1 MIVISEEQKEHKRVV
16 VLLALVA
23 ILLTI
28 IVMLSIFYIRST
40 HSMSQAKREAVKI
53 AQEHAQLDTVDNFY
67 WYNRDET
74 YFGLT
79 GKDTAGKE
87 IVIIIP
93 EKGGDI
99 LTFAKEEGLSEGQ
112 ANHVVKERY
121 GETTIQ
127 KSNLG
132 IFDGKAVWEVVCKT
146 AEGSLNYY
154 LIAFENGEE
163 VNTVLNV

>member
-1 MIVISEEQKEHKRVV
+1 MIVTSDEQKEHKRVV

-40 HSMSQAKREAVKI
+40 HSRSQAKREAVKI
-53 AQEHAQLDTVDNFY
+53 AEEHAQLDAVENFY
-67 WYNRDET
+67 WFNRDET

-79 GKDTAGKE
+79 GTDTSGKE
-87 IVIIIP
+87 IVVIIP

-99 LTFAKEEGLSEGQ
+99 TTFGQDEGLSEGQ
-112 ANHVVKERY
+112 VGQLVKERY
-121 GETTIQ
+121 GESSIQ
-127 KSNLG
+127 KANLG
-132 IFDGKAVWEVVCKT
+132 LFNGKAVWEVVCKT

-154 LIAFENGEE
+154 LIDFENGEE
-163 VNTVLNV
+163 VNTVLDI

>member
-1 MIVISEEQKEHKRVV
+1 MTSDEQKEHKRVV

-40 HSMSQAKREAVKI
+40 HSRSQAKREAVKI
-53 AQEHAQLDTVDNFY
+53 AEEHAQLDAVENFY
-67 WYNRDET
+67 WFNRDET

-79 GKDTAGKE
+79 GTDTSGKE
-87 IVIIIP
+87 IVVIIP

-99 LTFAKEEGLSEGQ
+99 TTFGQDEGLSEGQ
-112 ANHVVKERY
+112 VGQLVKERY
-121 GETTIQ
+121 GKSSIQ
-127 KSNLG
+127 KANLG

-146 AEGSLNYY
+146 AEGPLNYY
-154 LIAFENGEE
+154 LIDFESGEE
-163 VNTVLNV
+163 VNTVLDI

>member
-1 MIVISEEQKEHKRVV
+1 MIVTSEEQKEHKRVV

-53 AQEHAQLDTVDNFY
+53 AEEHAQLETVDQFY
-67 WYNRDET
+67 RYNRDET

-79 GKDTAGKE
+79 GKNADGAE
-87 IVIIIP
+87 IVVIIP

-99 LTFAKEEGLSEGQ
+99 LTFNKEDGLSEGQ
-112 ANHVVKERY
+112 VNQLVKDRY
-121 GETTIQ
+121 GEGTIQ

-132 IFDGKAVWEVVCKT
+132 IFKEEAVWEVVCKT
-146 AEGSLNYY
+146 ADGSLNYY

-163 VNTVLNV
+163 VNAVLNI